1 MKKTRFIQLLTT
13 LAAVAASG
21 LATQAWADTGAEMR
35 TALDKAKTGYTTVYA
50 LSFTVNSYRAA
61 DGDGASI
68 LELVKTSSDDGLYLM
83 APGNDPTKF
92 YVFLSADDNNP
103 RGYKQDSK
111 VTKDTRLTGDSVDS
125 TNIYSITLSSKQYS
139 QYGIFN
145 QGQGRNGYA
154 AIEGATYTVAYDGT
168 NTTIMM
174 MESED
179 GIVNKAV
186 LANTQIA
193 LSGISI
199 GSTVK
204 TDGNHAIKD
213 GSTPTLTN
221 IYTWDGNGESASWN
235 EANWKLAAADGQNYA
250 NGYDVEFSNA
260 GAATA
265 TVDAATTVGRITAK
279 VTQAIAIAS
288 GRTLTLNNG
297 TIEAANGA
305 VLTLDNEGS
314 SDAMAFTGGTFT
326 FNGGSATTLDGTNIL
341 SAGTTLAVSGN
352 GGTMTVTNGALGKGA
367 KFAFSGSAAYVL
379 AGSFSVDADPV
390 SASGVPME
398 NGFAS
403 STYSATVVEG
413 NATSTADWT
422 VNGLEATYSNGVVSA
437 TGYNYQTYYVV
448 KGEATASGIRTAAQG
463 HEDEFKTVELSA
475 GNLVLDATLTP
486 AELHVTGGSIA
497 MNNGTAQGTVDL
509 AAGTTLGITGNE
521 GSLTFT
527 GGSLGNGAKL
537 SFSGTAT
544 YTLSGSY
551 EVEGGTGG
559 GIKIPTSNG
568 FATGD
573 FSATV
578 VEGNATNNASWK
590 LNGLTASYN
599 NGTITAS
606 GTLYDTYYIVQ
617 SGSTVSVTAIT
628 QAAGSHAAELKTIAL
643 NKGTLSLNADI
654 TNQVLIAQNGTTVDA
669 GTSAVTRAIS
679 DFELAAGASV
689 VLEGGGSGSTSSAV
703 ATINVGTLSVASG
716 NSTLVV
722 NGKTDNDDYMNVL
735 LKVGETIVGDNA
747 KLTVKGQS
755 GKKDNTLGAITLGK
769 DATLEL
775 AGHRSS
781 STQSNRR
788 RFEMAVNGGT
798 MGDGSL
804 ILLSL
809 DATAGNK
816 TNADYTLSGTFYVTS
831 SNAGTVTRPA
841 GNGFA
846 TANISAEVLRNDT
859 STAGSGVTVYND
871 EATWY
876 LNGKE
881 ATYNDGTISVQG
893 ANVYDTW
900 YQKSGDISITGIMT
914 AAGDGASLV
923 STVELSGGELTVDGD
938 IATVNATGGTVYVA
952 SKEYKIGS
960 LNVNED
966 TKVAGDVDSSVVG
979 IASGKTA
986 TFDNGLTAVDK
997 ETQQELVRYGSS
1009 NEKQVQVTNNDNSTR
1024 KYDISKDYM
1033 HVAAATLTKV
1043 VSSIDVTDMNKFE
1056 VDSIINQAGGTLWLA
1071 GMTQQDAIEVNELS
1085 IGNGSTV
1092 KITEGVA
1099 DQAQELTIH
1108 VTDTLSIGN
1117 GSTLLAN
1124 LVMESGST
1132 LNLGGGQLT
1141 LGSDL
1146 QFGSNIL
1153 LDAATMEAMDSLA
1166 VGQTYDFITPA
1177 AGTKITGNFDGKWF
1191 GEIFERTSA
1200 AAEGGTPYELK
1211 GDYMVQYDGTTG
1223 QVGFYKTSDVPEPAT
1238 ATLSLL
1244 ALMALAARR
1253 RRK

>member
-1 MKKTRFIQLLTT
+1 MKKTRFIQLFMT

-21 LATQAWADTGAEMR
+21 LATQAWADSGAQMR
-35 TALDKAKTGYTTVYA
+35 EALDKAKENYTEVYA
-50 LSFTVNSYRAA
+50 LTFTVNTYQAA
-61 DGDGASI
+61 DKDGATI
-68 LELVKTSSDDGLYLM
+68 LELVEASNNNGLYLM
-83 APGNDPTKF
+83 CPGTDVPNF
-92 YVFLSADDNNP
+92 FVYLSSDDNNA
-103 RGYKQDSK
+103 RGYNSSTDRKT
-111 VTKDTRLTGDSVDS
+111 TKLSGSSDGM
-125 TNIYSITLSSKQYS
+125 TNTYSITLSGKQFS
-139 QYGIFN
+139 QYGVFS
-145 QGQGRNGYA
+145 QGQNRSGYA
-154 AIEGATYTVAYDGT
+154 AITGATYTVAYDGK

-174 MESED
+174 ESTD
-179 GIVNKAV
+179 GVTNKIVLSNA
-186 LANTQIA
+186 QIA

-199 GSTVK
+199 GSTLK
-204 TDGNHAIKD
+204 DNGNYAMSN

-221 IYTWDGNGESASWN
+221 VYTWNGTGDSASWN
-235 EANWKLAAADGQNYA
+235 AANWKLAAADGQNYA

-288 GRTLTLNNG
+288 GKTLTLNNG

-352 GGTMTVTNGALGKGA
+352 GGTMTITNGSLGKGA
-367 KFAFSGSAAYVL
+367 KFSLSGSSSYILEGA
-379 AGSFSVDADPV
+379 FTVDADPV
-390 SASGVPME
+390 SASGVPVE

-413 NATSTADWT
+413 SATNEADWT

-437 TGYNYQTYYVV
+437 TGYDYQTYYVV
-448 KGEATASGIRTAAQG
+448 RGEATASGIKTAAEG

-486 AELHVTGGSIA
+486 AKLHVTGGSIA
-497 MNNGTAQGTVDL
+497 MNSGTAEGTVDL
-509 AAGTTLGITGNE
+509 AAGTTLGITGDD

-527 GGSLGNGAKL
+527 GGSLGDGAKL
-537 SFSGTAT
+537 SFSGAAT

-559 GIKIPTSNG
+559 GGGIVIPTSNG

-573 FSATV
+573 FSAKV

-590 LNGLTASYN
+590 LNGMTAAYN

-617 SGSTVSVTAIT
+617 SGSTVSVSSIT
-628 QAAGSHAAELKTIAL
+628 QAAGSHASELKTIAL

-654 TNQVLIAQNGTTVDA
+654 TNQVLIAQDGTTVDA

-679 DFELAAGASV
+679 DFELASGASV

-703 ATINVGTLSVASG
+703 ATINVGTLSVDSG

-735 LKVGETIVGDNA
+735 LKVGETIVGDSA

-755 GKKDNTLGAITLGK
+755 GKQDNTLGAITLGK
-769 DATLEL
+769 GAILEL

-781 STQSNRR
+781 GTQSNRR

-809 DATAGNK
+809 NDVKGK
-816 TNADYTLSGTFYVTS
+816 DTNADYTLSGTFYVTS
-831 SNAGTVTRPA
+831 SNAGTATLPT

-846 TANISAEVLRNDT
+846 TANISAEVLRNNTTD
-859 STAGSGVTVYND
+859 STKVTVYNN

-876 LNGKE
+876 LNGKK
-881 ATYNDGTISVQG
+881 ATYSNGTISVTG
-893 ANVYDTW
+893 APVYKTW
-900 YQKSGDISITGIMT
+900 YQKSGTTSITEIMT

-952 SKEYKIGS
+952 SKEYKIDS
-960 LNVNED
+960 LNVNDD
-966 TKVAGDVDSSVVG
+966 TTVAGEVDSSVVG

-986 TFDNGLTAVDK
+986 SFTERLQAQGVEYASAPIGGV
-997 ETQQELVRYGSS
+997 
-1009 NEKQVQVTNNDNSTR
+1009 QVQVTNNGKETQT
-1024 KYDISKDYM
+1024 YDISKQDMSVTAY
-1033 HVAAATLTKV
+1033 TLTKV
-1043 VSSIDVTDMNKFE
+1043 ATEDVKDMNKFQ
-1056 VDSIINQAGGTLWLA
+1056 VSSIINQAGGTLWLA
-1071 GMTQQDAIEVNELS
+1071 GMTQQETIEVNELT
-1085 IGNGSTV
+1085 IGNTSTV

-1099 DQAQELTIH
+1099 DQAQELTIK
-1108 VTDTLSIGN
+1108 VKETLSVGN
-1117 GSTLLAN
+1117 DSTLLAN

-1153 LDAATMEAMDSLA
+1153 LDAATMENMDSLA
-1166 VGQTYDFITPA
+1166 VGQTYNFITPA
-1177 AGTKITGNFDGKWF
+1177 KGTEITGNFDGKWF
-1191 GEIFERTSA
+1191 GQIFSRESA
-1200 AAEGGTPYELK
+1200 AVEGGTPYELK
-1211 GDYMVQYDGTTG
+1211 GDYMVQYNSTTG